1 MIELFQSLIKF
12 QNYQSQENIMLV
24 DYLKEISLKKVKRKL
39 CLLIIED
46 LKESAPQYIKDQ
58 FQNFRISQITP
69 LKVWRS
75 PIYERNKEEMFDKN
89 RSRTNTQS
97 VMLMRSGSKLKI
109 KYLFAQ
115 LIDILEIRKANH
127 STSKDS
133 SSVSTKEENFLSR
146 LIHSRAVGINKFSD
160 TNLKSN

>member
-12 QNYQSQENIMLV
+12 QNYQNQENIMLV
-24 DYLKEISLKKVKRKL
+24 DYLKEISLRKVKRKL
-39 CLLIIED
+39 CWFVIED
-46 LKESAPQYIKDQ
+46 LKGSAPQYIKDQ
-58 FQNFRISQITP
+58 YQNFRISQITP

-75 PIYERNKEEMFDKN
+75 PIYKRNKDEMFDKN

-109 KYLFAQ
+109 KYLFIQ
-115 LIDILEIRKANH
+115 LIEILEIRKANH

-133 SSVSTKEENFLSR
+133 SSFSTKEENFLNR
-146 LIHSRAVGINKFSD
+146 LIHSRAVDLNKYSD
-160 TNLKSN
+160 KDLKSN